1 MHFPLVLAASVF
13 LLAACR
19 PALET
24 KLVGEWL
31 SGCSIDVCTIT
42 TLNADRTFS
51 QKFDEKDLPNEV
63 CSGTWRVD
71 HDQLVLRVTRADKV
85 LHDLLDKDV
94 RFIISE
100 FQHDRF
106 IATSTEDK
114 TKPLTWERRE

>member
-1 MHFPLVLAASVF
+1 MYFSLVVTASVF

-24 KLVGEWL
+24 KLVGQWL
-31 SGCSIDVCTIT
+31 SGCSIDICTIT
-42 TLNADRTFS
+42 TLNADRTFF
-51 QKFDEKDLPNEV
+51 QRFDQSDLPDEV

-71 HDQLVLRVTRADKV
+71 HDQLVLHVTLADKGLRDV
-85 LHDLLDKDV
+85 LGKDV

-114 TKPLTWERRE
+114 TKPLTWERR

>member
-1 MHFPLVLAASVF
+1 MHFSLVVTASVF

-24 KLVGEWL
+24 KLVGQWL
-31 SGCSIDVCTIT
+31 SGCSIDICTIT
-42 TLNADRTFS
+42 TLNADRTFF
-51 QKFDEKDLPNEV
+51 QRFDQSDLPDEV

-71 HDQLVLRVTRADKV
+71 HDQLVLHVTLADKGLRDV
-85 LHDLLDKDV
+85 LGKDV

-114 TKPLTWERRE
+114 TKPLTWERR

>member
-1 MHFPLVLAASVF
+1 MYFSLVVTASVF

-24 KLVGEWL
+24 KLVGQWL
-31 SGCSIDVCTIT
+31 SGCSIDICTIT
-42 TLNADRTFS
+42 TLNADRTFF
-51 QKFDEKDLPNEV
+51 QRFDEGDLPDEV

-71 HDQLVLRVTRADKV
+71 HDQLVLHVTRADKGLRDV
-85 LHDLLDKDV
+85 LGKDV

-114 TKPLTWERRE
+114 TKPLTWERR

>member
-1 MHFPLVLAASVF
+1 MHFSLVVTASVF

-24 KLVGEWL
+24 KLVGQWL
-31 SGCSIDVCTIT
+31 SGCSIDICTIT
-42 TLNADRTFS
+42 TLNADRTFF
-51 QKFDEKDLPNEV
+51 QRFDQSDLPDEV

-71 HDQLVLRVTRADKV
+71 HDQLVLHVTLADKGLRDV
-85 LHDLLDKDV
+85 LGKDV

-114 TKPLTWERRE
+114 TNPLTWERR

>member
-1 MHFPLVLAASVF
+1 MYFSLVVTASVF

-24 KLVGEWL
+24 KLVGQWL
-31 SGCSIDVCTIT
+31 SGCSIDICTIT
-42 TLNADRTFS
+42 TLNADRTFF
-51 QKFDEKDLPNEV
+51 QRFDQSELPDEV

-71 HDQLVLRVTRADKV
+71 HDQLVLHVTLADKGLRDV
-85 LHDLLDKDV
+85 LGKDV

-114 TKPLTWERRE
+114 TKPLTWERR

>member
-1 MHFPLVLAASVF
+1 MYFSLVVTASVF

-24 KLVGEWL
+24 KLVGQWL
-31 SGCSIDVCTIT
+31 SGCSIDICTIT
-42 TLNADRTFS
+42 TLNADRTFF
-51 QKFDEKDLPNEV
+51 QRFDQSDLPDEV

-71 HDQLVLRVTRADKV
+71 HDQLVLHVTRADKGLRDV
-85 LHDLLDKDV
+85 LGKDV

-114 TKPLTWERRE
+114 TKPLTWERR